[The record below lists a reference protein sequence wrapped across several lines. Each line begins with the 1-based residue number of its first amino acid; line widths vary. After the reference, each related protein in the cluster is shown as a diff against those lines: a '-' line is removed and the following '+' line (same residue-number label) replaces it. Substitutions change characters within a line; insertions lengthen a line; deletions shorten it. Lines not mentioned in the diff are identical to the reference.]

1 MTAAEKIDTDPLAG
15 LFTRRSVFDAAE
27 ERYLTAGQAELT
39 EAVDQVPM
47 AVWLEQD
54 VDRYIEVLDQA
65 GSCGCNKGRFK
76 GQSSP
81 TGLELHQGCAIGY
94 GVHIYSGTCLA
105 HLSNNGEDRD
115 HMSWPDFIA
124 GLYGRTFADV
134 AREAG
139 IELSSGREDSELYSF
154 SAADFEAMATE
165 KDAAGDTAYADALRT
180 QAAAHR
186 ARVQAYME
194 ERGEVFLTAP
204 VVGSVAPEQIEVPE
218 PEPERPT
225 LTVIP
230 GGLAPAPPIG
240 GPGGTAPAAA
250 KLSPPPAIG
259 TVGGPA
265 PVGSPSEASAG
276 ATTPP
281 VAPPAVPQAS
291 STPSTPPATTET
303 ADDQIQAVKL
313 RARAQLLHASEPE
326 LLDKIFCTKQMET
339 LRENA
344 RLSLVSPTVK
354 LMADL
359 TGVLSLV
366 PPTVTLPPIVMDS
379 EAGLN
384 FIHNVVGRSGAGKST
399 STKVTFRAYRKS
411 EFGVIGT
418 VEEHPPIPRSVGSG
432 EVIASVFAHIETD
445 DDGNK
450 EAVVHNPYARLF
462 WPEITKLTAVRGRS
476 GSTIA
481 SELCQLWSSEQ
492 LGADTKTETA
502 FCDEHEYRCT
512 VTVASQLAT
521 AGAMYDP
528 ASTLMGLGQR
538 VWNVSA
544 ELTEAPEEGSPEWD
558 ALADAAPKIDRM
570 ALHLPAFLP
579 GPVPVD
585 PKVHREVRVLRMR
598 MAVEEETPELALET
612 HTALMRLKLAVAA
625 AIYHGEPAAVTWEWW
640 CWTEHLLE
648 HHRRVRTACQTAV
661 GITRVGEAVDQG
673 VRDTLRKE
681 AREASEHRG
690 AMQRALKWARKQ
702 TVPFTA
708 SEQGRAGGRR
718 SYREENSEQ
727 ICMDLVAA
735 GLFAQRLEEV
745 PHRPGPVLKFAVT
758 ELGQTQD
765 VPSV

>member
-1 MTAAEKIDTDPLAG
+1 MTAAERIDTTVTDPLAG

-27 ERYLTAGQAELT
+27 ERYLTAGQADLT
-39 EAVDQVPM
+39 EAIDQVPM

-76 GQSSP
+76 GQSSA

-105 HLSNNGEDRD
+105 HLSNNGENRD

-139 IELSSGREDSELYSF
+139 IELSGGREDSELYTF
-154 SAADFEAMATE
+154 SAADFEAMAAE

-194 ERGEVFLTAP
+194 EQGEVFLTGP
-204 VVGSVAPEQIEVPE
+204 VVGAVAPDPIAV

-230 GGLAPAPPIG
+230 VGLAPAPPIG
-240 GPGGTAPAAA
+240 NLGGPAPEAAR
-250 KLSPPPAIG
+250 LSPPPAIG
-259 TVGGPA
+259 TLGGPA
-265 PVGSPSEASAG
+265 PVRSPGG
-276 ATTPP
+276 ATEETTTPP
-281 VAPPAVPQAS
+281 PAVPAVPQAP
-291 STPSTPPATTET
+291 STPSATTET

-326 LLDKIFCTKQMET
+326 LLDKIFSTEQMKT
-339 LRENA
+339 LRENS

-399 STKVTFRAYRKS
+399 STRVTFRAYRKS

-418 VEEHPPIPRSVGSG
+418 VEEHPPVPRSVGSG

-450 EAVVHNPYARLF
+450 EAVTHNPYARLF

-476 GSTIA
+476 GSTLA
-481 SELCQLWSSEQ
+481 AELCQVWSSEQ
-492 LGADTKTETA
+492 LGSDTKTETA
-502 FCDEHEYRCT
+502 FCDEHTYRCT

-544 ELTEAPEEGSPEWD
+544 ELTEAPVEGSPEWD

-570 ALHLPAFLP
+570 TLNLPTFRP

-585 PKVHREVRVLRMR
+585 PNVHREVRILRMR
-598 MAVEEETPELALET
+598 MATEEETPELALET

-625 AIYHGEPAAVTWEWW
+625 AIYHGEPAEVTWKWW

-673 VRDTLRKE
+673 VRDSLRKE
-681 AREASEHRG
+681 AREASEHTS

-702 TVPFTA
+702 TVAFTA

-718 SYREENSEQ
+718 SYREENAER
-727 ICMDLVAA
+727 ICADLVAA
-735 GLFAQRLEEV
+735 GLLAQVVEDV
-745 PHRPGPVLKFAVT
+745 PHRGPVLKFTVT
-758 ELGQTQD
+758 ELGRTQD
-765 VPSV
+765 VQGA